1 MNSIIQITK
10 NTINGV
16 EINSI
21 NARELHNSLEVKK
34 AFTTWINTALENAGA
49 IENEDFTKLK
59 YSLEGSGYQY
69 DYILTL
75 DMAKHIAMMSKV
87 PKSKIIRDY
96 FIQIEKSYHQQNKVL
111 TTSEQIILLAQGH
124 QEVEQRLTEIEHKI
138 ENDITLTSAQKFHLK
153 QLVSKRA
160 YELKENHKLEDTF
173 MSKVFARFYKKLKKH
188 FIVSS
193 YMEIPKSK
201 FDEAMN
207 IINNVSLGDLI

>member
-1 MNSIIQITK
+1 MNYLIQITK

-59 YSLEGSGYQY
+59 CSLEGSGYQY

-87 PKSKIIRDY
+87 PKSKVIRDY
-96 FIQIEKSYHQQNKVL
+96 FIQIEKSYYQQNKIL

-124 QEVEQRLTEIEHKI
+124 QEVEQRLTQIEHKI
-138 ENDITLTSAQKFHLK
+138 ENDITLTSAQKYHLK

-160 YELKENHKLEDTF
+160 YDLKENHKLEDSF
-173 MSKVFARFYKKLKKH
+173 MGKVFARFYKKLKKH

-201 FDEAMN
+201 FDEA
-207 IINNVSLGDLI
+207 IDIVKNVSLGDLI